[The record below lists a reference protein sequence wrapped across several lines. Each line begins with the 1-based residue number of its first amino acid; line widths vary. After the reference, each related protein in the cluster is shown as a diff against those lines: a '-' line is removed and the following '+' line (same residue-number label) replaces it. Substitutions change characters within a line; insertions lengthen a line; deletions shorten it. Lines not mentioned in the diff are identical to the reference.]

1 MSASTSLPIASR
13 RIPFLPNELISQIL
27 QSSRLSKSDLAR
39 CCLVN
44 RRFLHLSQSRLYYTV
59 TVYFSRGESDR
70 GESEDDWYFS
80 DTSRL
85 LLRTLESNVAL
96 SQKVSRVKIRSRR
109 DQTSSGMN
117 VTLKCAPLSKAL
129 TFVFDMLPK
138 LVSLELERWFW
149 ERQETNNAI
158 REYGHRWEGLHMRI
172 AKVLTQGRRWSD
184 LPNLKELDCA
194 QLSRRPQYDEPIPIS
209 LEVLNING
217 NRPETLRGSPG
228 SRLKFLRVVGSP
240 ETLSDIG
247 DFPELQHLHIFR
259 GLECQPLLPSS
270 AFSAFSHLAHLRSLS
285 LALWSVGDPTLTST
299 LPGLLAHLPHSL
311 DRLDFPERTPI
322 EILSA
327 YFKLEISPPFRFLRY
342 SLWKYQ
348 DKTEKHCSIAQLG
361 NLAWSKGVRIECIKR

>member
-13 RIPFLPNELISQIL
+13 QVPPLPNELISQIL
-27 QSSRLSKSDLAR
+27 QSPRLSKSDLAR

-44 RRFLHLSQSRLYYTV
+44 RRVLHLSRSWLYHTV
-59 TVYFSRGESDR
+59 TLLCFR
-70 GESEDDWYFS
+70 GESENNWYFS

-96 SQKVSRVKIRSRR
+96 SQKVLRVKLKSRR
-109 DQTSSGMN
+109 DQTSGGTN
-117 VTLKCAPLSKAL
+117 ATLKCASFSKAL
-129 TFVFDMLPK
+129 TFILDTLPE
-138 LVSLELERWFW
+138 LVSLELDGWIW
-149 ERQETNNAI
+149 ERQETSNAI

-172 AKVLTQGRRWSD
+172 AKVLTLGRRWSD

-194 QLSRRPQYDEPIPIS
+194 QLSRRRQYDEPIPVS
-209 LEVLNING
+209 LEVLKING
-217 NRPETLRGSPG
+217 NRPEILRGSPN
-228 SRLKFLRVVGSP
+228 SRLRILHVVGSP
-240 ETLSDIG
+240 ETLSHIG
-247 DFPELQHLHIFR
+247 DFQELQHLHIFR

-270 AFSAFSHLAHLRSLS
+270 AFSAFSQLAHLRSLS

-299 LPGLLAHLPHSL
+299 LPGLLAHLPASL

-327 YFKLEISPPFRFLRY
+327 YFNLEISPPFRFLRY

-348 DKTEKHCSIAQLG
+348 DKTEKHCSMAHLA
-361 NLAWSKGVRIECIKR
+361 NLVWSKGVRIECIKR